1 MACEVYQVVQL
12 VVHRGDL
19 FAQFDVRIPH
29 EAHVVLDQA
38 DGDRQHVGHL
48 TAVREQLLL
57 QRLVAIKDVLGLAGG
72 RNHKLPPATNGSLN
86 IWKDKE
92 KKQPS
97 KRARFDRRTAGG

>member
-1 MACEVYQVVQL
+1 MVCKIYQVIQL
-12 VVHRGDL
+12 IVHSGDL

-38 DGDRQHVGHL
+38 DGDRQHVGQL
-48 TAVREQLLL
+48 KAVRAQLLL
-57 QRLVAIKDVLGLAGG
+57 QRLVAIEDVLGLVGG
-72 RNHKLPPATNGSLN
+72 WNHKLRPATNGSLN

-97 KRARFDRRTAGG
+97 RSARFDRRTAGG